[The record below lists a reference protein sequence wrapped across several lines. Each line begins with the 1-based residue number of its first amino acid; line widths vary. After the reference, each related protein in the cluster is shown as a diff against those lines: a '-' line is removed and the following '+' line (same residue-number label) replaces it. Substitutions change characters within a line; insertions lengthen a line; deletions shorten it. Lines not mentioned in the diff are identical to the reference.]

1 VYLGLGKK
9 TRGKGGFNKKKV
21 FQHIISNNG
30 MLMNNDDDL
39 NYMSMVMLEK
49 SFPRGPRGLI
59 DRTKQSKFNT

>member
-1 VYLGLGKK
+1 
-9 TRGKGGFNKKKV
+9 
-21 FQHIISNNG
+21 
-30 MLMNNDDDL
+30 MNNDDDL